1 MTSKVC
7 APMTP
12 YIRSTAPLSDKNFQ
26 KQARDYYIRFIQS
39 KFVTGKDDFDKFGDI
54 YRALPEIVKEIL
66 KFKAIQ
72 ELVEFDIPGYWNDN
86 SIEGDIG

>member
-1 MTSKVC
+1 MTSRRCV
-7 APMTP
+7 PITP
-12 YIRSTAPLSDKNFQ
+12 YIKSTDPLNNKEFQ
-26 KQARDYYIRFIQS
+26 KQARDYYIRFVQS

-86 SIEGDIG
+86 SIKGDIG

>member
-12 YIRSTAPLSDKNFQ
+12 CIISTASLSDKNFQ

-54 YRALPEIVKEIL
+54 YRTLPKIVREIL
-66 KFKAIQ
+66 KFKAEQ
-72 ELVEFDIPGYWNDN
+72 ELIEFDIPKYWNDN

>member
-7 APMTP
+7 ATMTP
-12 YIRSTAPLSDKNFQ
+12 YIKSTDPLNNKEFQ
-26 KQARDYYIRFIQS
+26 KQARDYYIRFVQS

-54 YRALPEIVKEIL
+54 YRALPKPVKEIL

-72 ELVEFDIPGYWNDN
+72 ELVEFDIPKYWNDN
-86 SIEGDIG
+86 SIKGDIG

>member
-12 YIRSTAPLSDKNFQ
+12 YIKSTDPLNNKEFQ
-26 KQARDYYIRFIQS
+26 KQARDYYIRFVQS
-39 KFVTGKDDFDKFGDI
+39 KFVTRKDDFDKFGDI
-54 YRALPEIVKEIL
+54 YKALPKAVKEIL

-72 ELVEFDIPGYWNDN
+72 ELVEFDIPGYWNDD
-86 SIEGDIG
+86 SIEGDIS

>member
-1 MTSKVC
+1 MTSRRC
-7 APMTP
+7 APITP
-12 YIRSTAPLSDKNFQ
+12 YIKSTDPLNNKEFQ
-26 KQARDYYIRFIQS
+26 KQARDYYIRFVQS

-72 ELVEFDIPGYWNDN
+72 ELVEFDIPRYWNDD
-86 SIEGDIG
+86 SIEGDIS